1 MNLLFL
7 VAMII
12 ELIFALGF
20 IFIPGILMSQM
31 GLTLDA
37 VGQTLTRQFGSALL
51 GFAILLWHARKSGNY
66 DFKKGASISLW
77 AYFLVSGIVL
87 VIAQFTVQMLPMIWG
102 IVILHLIFVL
112 WFGYY
117 LIKRNDPAV

>member
-1 MNLLFL
+1 MNTLFL

-12 ELIFALGF
+12 ELIFALSF
-20 IFIPGILMSQM
+20 IFVPGTMMGQM

-37 VGQTLTRQFGSALL
+37 VGTTLTRQFGSALF
-51 GFAILLWHARKSGNY
+51 GFGILLWFARKSDNM
-66 DFKKGASISLW
+66 DFKRGSIISLF

-87 VIAQFTVQMLPMIWG
+87 VIAQFTVQMVPMIWG
-102 IVILHLIFVL
+102 IIVLHLIFVI

-117 LIKRNDPAV
+117 LIKKD